1 MSLLHHPSPAVCGSH
16 LLLSQTGYEPDSKWE
31 VRKSPPSRLWC
42 WHYGTCVCQA
52 ALRVSSTQQTPHWG
66 DTGCI
71 YLFLLGAGGSRLRSF
86 WGGPDSGADPRSLF
100 LEETHCRCVCV
111 CVFMGEELQHNSCE
125 IIILTLQ
132 HKFIVL
138 LFYQATKEKLS
149 KLSFLLFLTLN
160 NRNFNRVY
168 WLCEQGWV
176 KTLI

>member
-1 MSLLHHPSPAVCGSH
+1 M
-16 LLLSQTGYEPDSKWE
+16 
-31 VRKSPPSRLWC
+31 
-42 WHYGTCVCQA
+42 
-52 ALRVSSTQQTPHWG
+52 
-66 DTGCI
+66 
-71 YLFLLGAGGSRLRSF
+71 
-86 WGGPDSGADPRSLF
+86 
-100 LEETHCRCVCV
+100 CV

-168 WLCEQGWV
+168 
-176 KTLI
+176 